1 MLDLKKLFQEVYET
15 LLLNFS
21 SLKNNLEIA
30 VGTQNAKLGYK
41 LARSGGGNL
50 LGRHPDSNNFRPNI
64 NIVDYSN
71 QYPNDNYLN
80 LNSPNYSNQNQNYSN
95 QNQNFNNMNNTPVNY
110 PNQMYSPNHSYQYVG
125 SYPDFQNYNE
135 SPNYWNR

>member
-1 MLDLKKLFQEVYET
+1 M
-15 LLLNFS
+15 LNFN

-50 LGRHPDSNNFRPNI
+50 LGRHPDSNYSRPNI

-80 LNSPNYSNQNQNYSN
+80 LNSPNYSNQNQN
-95 QNQNFNNMNNTPVNY
+95 FNNMNNTPVNY
-110 PNQMYSPNHSYQYVG
+110 PNQMYSPNHSNQYVG